1 MYRPTSA
8 SLALLLLLLA
18 CTIASGQK
26 QSARQTV
33 CAIQVHVTYTND
45 RPAGQNIRVDLLNQ
59 QGIVM
64 DQQFTDGSGQVSFA
78 VSSAEAGGYQVRA
91 SGTEIEEGLSDAIIV
106 NAGDRNTV
114 AYVRVEPKPA
124 AGASANI
131 KPSKSVS
138 TSANELRVPIDA
150 KRSFTKGMDALYR
163 HDYPKAAEAFEKA
176 VAIYPQYDM
185 AYDNLGVTYVML
197 GQTGKARA
205 AFERSVQL
213 NDKSP
218 DADRNYARLLL
229 ASNENKRALELLNKS
244 LSVDPLNPSTLTLIS
259 IAQFRTGDV
268 DDALQ
273 NALRVHQIA
282 HEPHAAA
289 HYIAGRAYEEKQE
302 YQKARVEYET
312 YLQEDP
318 DGPDAAQV
326 HGALSRLTASASP
339 APQTNA
345 PQ

>member
-1 MYRPTSA
+1 MYRLTSA

-33 CAIQVHVTYTND
+33 CAIQVHVTYNND
-45 RPAGQNIRVDLLNQ
+45 RPAGQNIRVDLLNS

-64 DQQFTDGSGQVSFA
+64 DQQFTDGSGRVSFA
-78 VSSAEAGGYQVRA
+78 VSSTEAGGYQVRA

-124 AGASANI
+124 AGASATI
-131 KPSKSVS
+131 KTSKSAS

-150 KRSFTKGMDALYR
+150 KRSFMKGMDALYR

-229 ASNENKRALELLNKS
+229 ESNENKRALELLNKS

-273 NALRVHQIA
+273 NALRVHQLA

-326 HGALSRLTASASP
+326 HGALSRLTASANP
-339 APQTNA
+339 APQTSA